1 MHKKNNILSYLIQI
15 CIITMLA
22 ALLSTTVVSGLTSL
36 PAFKSMVEENDFQ
49 MSDLYNRVWNNKTV
63 RLLSQEVVIVT
74 VDGMTRNQIAQTIE
88 SVSLAKPKVVG
99 VDIIFEFP
107 NENDSVLIN
116 NIDNSNAV
124 MAAIE
129 TSNGEIIT
137 SYFCDS
143 LWPIGFV
150 NMLTSE
156 KTSVI
161 REFRPA
167 YSQGTSFAAEIVK
180 MSYPSQYEILMSK
193 GSENEQISYPLTDFM
208 SIPADSIILGYHLKE
223 LTGKIVLIGDAHNMA
238 DMHTTPIGT
247 MSGIN
252 IQASIIE
259 TIIRGKYTH
268 TCPAFVNW
276 LIAILSCMLIVALN
290 FLTAKKMPAVGKLIM
305 RIVQLSMLYLFFII
319 GCHLFINKQ
328 IYVDFSLSLVMI
340 ALGLLAYD
348 IWIGVE
354 AICRKTISYFKQKK
368 L

>member
-1 MHKKNNILSYLIQI
+1 MQQRNVILKYLVQI
-15 CIITMLA
+15 CIITGLA
-22 ALLSTTVVSGLTSL
+22 ALLSTTVVSSLTSL
-36 PAFKSMVEENDFQ
+36 PAFKSMVEDNDFQ

-63 RLLSQEVVIVT
+63 RQLSHDVVIVS
-74 VDGMTRNQIAQTIE
+74 VDGLARDKIAETIE
-88 SVSLAKPKVVG
+88 AVSMAKPKAVG
-99 VDIIFEFP
+99 IDIIFEFP
-107 NENDSVLIN
+107 NENDSILIS
-116 NIDNSNAV
+116 NIEKSNAV

-129 TSNGEIIT
+129 TIDGEVIT

-143 LWPIGFV
+143 LFPIGIV
-150 NMLTSE
+150 NMLASE
-156 KTSVI
+156 KNSVI
-161 REFRPA
+161 REFQPVYPR
-167 YSQGTSFAAEIVK
+167 GTSFAAEIVK
-180 MSYPSQYEILMSK
+180 TAHPIQYELLMSND
-193 GSENEQISYPLTDFM
+193 GENEQISYPAMDFM
-208 SIPADSIILGYHLKE
+208 SIPADSIIQGHCIEE
-223 LTGKIVLIGDAHNMA
+223 LTGKIILIGDIHNMA

-247 MSGIN
+247 MSGIS

-259 TIIRGKYTH
+259 TIIHEKYTH
-268 TCPAFVNW
+268 TCSAFVNW
-276 LIAILSCMLIVALN
+276 LIAILSCMLFVALN
-290 FLTAKKMPAVGKLIM
+290 ILTAKKMPAVGKLIM